1 MDVPPFDEG
10 QTDPDPHRQFAAWFA
25 KAAADGVHEP
35 EAMTLSTASPDGVP
49 SARIVLL
56 RGWGPGGYDFFTNY
70 GSRKGRELDAN
81 PRAALTFHW
90 TPPGRQVR
98 IEGDVARIPRAESD
112 AYFRGRPRG
121 HRIGAWASAQG
132 SVIPDRAFLE
142 RRVHEEEERWAAGEV
157 EIPPYWGGYRL
168 TPVVFEFWQARADR
182 LHDRLVYLRDGAGG
196 WSRRRLSP

>member
-10 QTDPDPHRQFAAWFA
+10 QADQDPHRQFAAWFA
-25 KAAADGVHEP
+25 QAAADGVHEP

-56 RGWGPGGYDFFTNY
+56 RGWGPGGYDFFTNH

-98 IEGDVARIPRAESD
+98 IEGGVTRVPRAEAE

-142 RRVHEEEERWAAGEV
+142 RRVREEEERWAAGEV

-168 TPVVFEFWQARADR
+168 TPSVFEFWQARADR
-182 LHDRLVYLRDGAGG
+182 LHDRLVYLPDGAGG